1 MDRQK
6 LLASVDWFLKWD
18 QTHLFL
24 FLAMIRGWC
33 TKMEAKIEKR
43 KKEGMHVVVFNFI
56 TFLSPGPHLLSYFFK
71 YKYKLFRFKF
81 SLRRCGQVSST
92 LPTFILYVNGEY
104 YYVHYWSAANALS
117 PIWFIYPYRCL
128 REEHVLIIKLHD
140 RINKVVERIEN

>member
-18 QTHLFL
+18 QTRLFL

-43 KKEGMHVVVFNFI
+43 KKKKAMHVVVFI
-56 TFLSPGPHLLSYFFK
+56 TFLSPGPHLLSDFFLM
-71 YKYKLFRFKF
+71 YIKLYRFKF
-81 SLRRCGQVSST
+81 SLRKCGQVSST
-92 LPTFILYVNGEY
+92 LPTFISICEWRILLC
-104 YYVHYWSAANALS
+104 ALLVCCKCTLS
-117 PIWFIYPYRCL
+117 NF